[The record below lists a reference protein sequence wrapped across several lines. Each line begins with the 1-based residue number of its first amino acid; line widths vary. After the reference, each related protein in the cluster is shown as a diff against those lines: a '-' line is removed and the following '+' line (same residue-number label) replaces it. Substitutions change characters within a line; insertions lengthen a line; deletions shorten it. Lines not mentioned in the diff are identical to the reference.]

1 MPTRLLCFTMVLLLL
16 GREPVFAQTSATMR
30 IPLSRPTL
38 TQSDILLFR
47 NVLYSLT
54 VTGRGVVGQGQSPPR
69 TVDGRFFIDNS
80 PLQGVPRPMMPLD
93 ANGTT
98 GVQYCSGFTAIPGD
112 SPCLIYLATNTTR
125 TNPLQAAA
133 QSADFRLSDAVQ
145 MRRFA
150 FSPDRSSD
158 VYNPNNRYF
167 ATVMG
172 ANLPMQAVFVDR
184 LGFNGNMAYNDN
196 SDTLSMRINR
206 ISPELVLSA
215 RPSFAVTS
223 VQPARILNDDRPQQ
237 PFRDTV
243 VDFGSLRPTSPLQI
257 RRIVLF
263 NRGLEPLAVR
273 VEGNDP
279 SNTFTVL
286 SSRGD
291 AGTQQ
296 FINPDGDSLV
306 LSLTYQPRNL
316 GTQTFDVRI
325 ITNDPALSA
334 GGESVFRLR
343 LVGAGAAGVLT
354 VSGQIQNNTINFGT
368 SIGIPRVRTFSVRNS
383 QFQFVR
389 AADLQVSF
397 SIDSVVRTPNSP
409 FGFAPF
415 PRDPLN
421 NLPLTI
427 ETVSSTSRPI
437 FTPTR
442 IGDYRD
448 SIILRGQN
456 LEDYTIYFV
465 GRAELADAVIERT
478 TPPIDEEFLDSGTLV
493 TGSSAT
499 QSVLV
504 RNVGNLPL
512 RIRTFLDTG
521 GDNREFTTLQE
532 TASLPETTGTSILIG
547 VRYRANT
554 EFPAGAKRGRLQI
567 EVTSAITG
575 EDVISRSYELRAL
588 RLPNVLAP
596 ARALVNFDSVY
607 VGAERTDTTLIRN
620 LSALHAA
627 TLQSQRI
634 EALTATAGQAF
645 WVTAFDTALIA
656 RRYGLGTSGQMR
668 LRFRP
673 QRLGLDSANVR
684 LGSSVD
690 STGGAEELS
699 VKLRGFGVRQQFD
712 MESATADAAANSPI
726 MPVQASFAPGGYR
739 KFTVNIG
746 CVRVGLS
753 RTVRLAFRNNGNLPF
768 AVWAQSRTLT
778 GNAASD
784 TAFRVVRNFTAIGA
798 IGVGAVD
805 SSLTVRFAPGNEGEK
820 IFQYVLNS
828 DIKRMGRIPTA
839 PDSVEQVIVEIRG
852 TGIVPNVNVQPSRV
866 QFSDN
871 PLGSGCTVQN
881 TINVVITNPTT
892 DLCGTPLSYK
902 ASILEAGTPFSL
914 SLANISG
921 TLAAAQSITL
931 PVSFSPSNVSD
942 YAATLLIT
950 TDAPRDKDTIR
961 IPLQGRA
968 SAQPSVIVS
977 AATVRASPGKIV
989 SIPIFVRPG
998 RGGSPTLNA
1007 EALRF
1012 VKVARFQLT
1021 FDKSL
1026 LLFERAITDLTASS
1040 NAIVPPPDTMTNAD
1054 GTTTLTFT
1062 ITARDS
1068 ALRPRNETLVVL
1080 NFSTFL
1086 GRSITTTLKLDGISF
1101 RDSVGTSPCLR
1112 ARLEGAAINGEF
1124 ALDSVCG
1131 LAAKVDYVNKLNSTK
1146 TFLLSAITPNP
1157 VSDNVRVGFDVAY
1170 PAHVTVEILDAL
1182 GQVKATVTDNHFP
1195 EGAFEGEINVGHLA
1209 PGVYFCRMRAERF
1222 SEMRKI
1228 LIVR

>member
-1 MPTRLLCFTMVLLLL
+1 
-16 GREPVFAQTSATMR
+16 
-30 IPLSRPTL
+30 
-38 TQSDILLFR
+38 
-47 NVLYSLT
+47 
-54 VTGRGVVGQGQSPPR
+54 
-69 TVDGRFFIDNS
+69 
-80 PLQGVPRPMMPLD
+80 
-93 ANGTT
+93 
-98 GVQYCSGFTAIPGD
+98 
-112 SPCLIYLATNTTR
+112 
-125 TNPLQAAA
+125 
-133 QSADFRLSDAVQ
+133 
-145 MRRFA
+145 
-150 FSPDRSSD
+150 
-158 VYNPNNRYF
+158 
-167 ATVMG
+167 
-172 ANLPMQAVFVDR
+172 
-184 LGFNGNMAYNDN
+184 
-196 SDTLSMRINR
+196 
-206 ISPELVLSA
+206 
-215 RPSFAVTS
+215 
-223 VQPARILNDDRPQQ
+223 
-237 PFRDTV
+237 
-243 VDFGSLRPTSPLQI
+243 
-257 RRIVLF
+257 
-263 NRGLEPLAVR
+263 
-273 VEGNDP
+273 
-279 SNTFTVL
+279 
-286 SSRGD
+286 
-291 AGTQQ
+291 
-296 FINPDGDSLV
+296 
-306 LSLTYQPRNL
+306 
-316 GTQTFDVRI
+316 
-325 ITNDPALSA
+325 
-334 GGESVFRLR
+334 
-343 LVGAGAAGVLT
+343 
-354 VSGQIQNNTINFGT
+354 
-368 SIGIPRVRTFSVRNS
+368 
-383 QFQFVR
+383 
-389 AADLQVSF
+389 
-397 SIDSVVRTPNSP
+397 VRTPNSP